1 MKPLHSASST
11 LLHVQGLNTFYGA
24 SHVLRDLDFKVER
37 GQTVGLMGRNGMG
50 KSTLLKSIVGLV
62 QAKRGQIDFQGQ
74 AIQGQTPY
82 DIANQGM
89 AYVPEG
95 RGIFGNLSVHENL
108 VMAARPGVRGQQDW
122 TYQRVLDT
130 FPRLGERLGH
140 GGQQLSGGEQQML
153 SIGRA
158 LMTNPDLLLLDE
170 ATEGLAPLI
179 ALEIWRICAL
189 VAQSGISTVI
199 VDKNWQHVTQVTQHN
214 VILVKGEVVFQGSSD
229 DLLRQ
234 PELLNQHLGV

>member
-1 MKPLHSASST
+1 MTKPLLRVT
-11 LLHVQGLNTFYGA
+11 GLNTFYGA
-24 SHVLRDLDFKVER
+24 SHVLRDVNVNIFP
-37 GQTVGLMGRNGMG
+37 GQTIGLMGRNGMG
-50 KSTLLKSIVGLV
+50 KSTLLKSITGLLKP
-62 QAKRGQIDFQGQ
+62 QSGRIEFQDTT
-74 AIQGQTPY
+74 IHHQTPY
-82 DIANQGM
+82 DIAMLGM

-108 VMAARPGVRGQQDW
+108 VMAERAGLRGQKDW

-130 FPRLGERLGH
+130 FPRLGERLQH

-179 ALEIWRICAL
+179 AQDIWRICEL
-189 VAQSGISTVI
+189 ISRSGISTVI
-199 VDKNWQHVTQVTQHN
+199 VDKNWQHVTRITQRN
-214 VILVKGEVVFQGSSD
+214 LILVKGQVVFEGSSAE
-229 DLLRQ
+229 LLTQ
-234 PELLNQHLGV
+234 PDLLNQHLGV

>member
-1 MKPLHSASST
+1 MTKPLLRVT
-11 LLHVQGLNTFYGA
+11 GLNTFYGA
-24 SHVLRDLDFKVER
+24 SHVLRDVDVNIFP
-37 GQTVGLMGRNGMG
+37 GQTIGLMGRNGMG
-50 KSTLLKSIVGLV
+50 KSTLLKSITGLLKP
-62 QAKRGQIDFQGQ
+62 QSGRIEFQDTT
-74 AIQGQTPY
+74 IHHQTPY
-82 DIANQGM
+82 DIAMLGM

-108 VMAARPGVRGQQDW
+108 VMAERAGLRGQKDW

-130 FPRLGERLGH
+130 FPRLGERLQH

-179 ALEIWRICAL
+179 AQDIWRICEL
-189 VAQSGISTVI
+189 ISRSGISTVI
-199 VDKNWQHVTQVTQHN
+199 VDKNWQHVTRITQRN
-214 VILVKGEVVFQGSSD
+214 LILVKGQVVFEGSSAE
-229 DLLRQ
+229 LLTQ
-234 PELLNQHLGV
+234 PDLLNQHLGV

>member
-1 MKPLHSASST
+1 MSHM
-11 LLHVQGLNTFYGA
+11 LLQVRGLNTFYGA
-24 SHVLRDLDFKVER
+24 SHVLRNLDFTVER

-50 KSTLLKSIVGLV
+50 KSTLLKSMVGLV
-62 QAKRGQIDFQGQ
+62 KPRSGDIAFQGQ
-74 AIQGQTPY
+74 AIQGHTPY
-82 DIANQGM
+82 AIANMGM

-130 FPRLGERLGH
+130 FPRLAERLNH

-189 VAQSGISTVI
+189 VAKSGISTVI
-199 VDKNWQHVTQVTQHN
+199 VDKNWQHVTQITQHN
-214 VILVKGEVVFQGSSD
+214 VILVKGEVVFQGASAT
-229 DLLRQ
+229 LLAQ
-234 PELLNQHLGV
+234 PDVLNQHLGV

>member
-1 MKPLHSASST
+1 MSNM
-11 LLHVQGLNTFYGA
+11 LLQVRGLNTFYGA
-24 SHVLRDLDFKVER
+24 SHVLRNLDFNVER

-50 KSTLLKSIVGLV
+50 KSTLLKSITGLV
-62 QAKRGQIDFQGQ
+62 KPRSGDISFQGQ
-74 AIQGQTPY
+74 AIQGHTPY
-82 DIANQGM
+82 AIANMGM

-130 FPRLGERLGH
+130 FPRLGERLNH

-189 VAQSGISTVI
+189 VAKSGISTVI
-199 VDKNWQHVTQVTQHN
+199 VDKNWQHVTQITQHN
-214 VILVKGEVVFQGSSD
+214 VILVKGEVVFQGTSAT
-229 DLLRQ
+229 LLSQ
-234 PELLNQHLGV
+234 PDVLNQHLGV

>member
-1 MKPLHSASST
+1 MSQT
-11 LLHVQGLNTFYGA
+11 LLQVSGLNAYYGA
-24 SHVLRDLDFKVER
+24 SHVLHDMDFKVQQ
-37 GQTVGLMGRNGMG
+37 GQTIGLMGRNGMG
-50 KSTLLKSIVGLV
+50 KSTLLKSITGLL
-62 QAKRGQIDFQGQ
+62 KPRSGRIEFQNT
-74 AIQGQTPY
+74 AIHGKTPY
-82 DIANQGM
+82 EISLLGM

-108 VMAARPGVRGQQDW
+108 VMSERAGVRGQRDW

-130 FPRLGERLGH
+130 FPRLGERLQH

-179 ALEIWRICAL
+179 AQDIWRICDLIAN
-189 VAQSGISTVI
+189 SGISTVI
-199 VDKNWQHVTQVTQHN
+199 VDKNWQHVTRITQRN
-214 VILVKGEVVFQGSSD
+214 LILVKGEVVFEGSSSE
-229 DLLRQ
+229 LLAQ

>member
-1 MKPLHSASST
+1 MSNT
-11 LLHVQGLNTFYGA
+11 LLTVRGLNTYYGA
-24 SHVLRDLDFKVER
+24 SHVLRNLDFSVER
-37 GQTVGLMGRNGMG
+37 GQTIGLMGRNGMG
-50 KSTLLKSIVGLV
+50 KSTLLKSITGLV
-62 QAKRGQIDFQGQ
+62 KSRSGNILFQGQ
-74 AIQGQTPY
+74 AIQGHTPY
-82 DIANQGM
+82 DIANMGM

-108 VMAARPGVRGQQDW
+108 VMAARPGVSGQQDW

-158 LMTNPDLLLLDE
+158 LMTNPDMLLLDE

-189 VAQSGISTVI
+189 VAKSGISTVI
-199 VDKNWQHVTQVTQHN
+199 VDKNWQHVTQITQHN
-214 VILVKGEVVFQGSSD
+214 VILVKGEVVFQGTSAT
-229 DLLRQ
+229 LLSQ
-234 PELLNQHLGV
+234 PDVLHQHLGV

>member
-1 MKPLHSASST
+1 MSNS
-11 LLHVQGLNTFYGA
+11 LLEVRGLNTYYGA
-24 SHVLRDLDFKVER
+24 SHVLRNLDFKVER

-50 KSTLLKSIVGLV
+50 KSTLLKSIMGLV
-62 QAKRGQIDFQGQ
+62 KPRSGDIAFQGQ
-74 AIQGQTPY
+74 AIQGHTPY
-82 DIANQGM
+82 AIANLGM

-108 VMAARPGVRGQQDW
+108 VMAERPGVLGQQDW

-130 FPRLGERLGH
+130 FPRLGERLNH

-179 ALEIWRICAL
+179 ALDIWRICAL
-189 VAQSGISTVI
+189 VAKSGISTVI
-199 VDKNWQHVTQVTQHN
+199 VDKNWQHVTQITQHN
-214 VILVKGEVVFQGSSD
+214 VILVKGEVVFQGASAT
-229 DLLRQ
+229 LLAQ
-234 PELLNQHLGV
+234 PDVLNQHLGV

>member
-1 MKPLHSASST
+1 MSNT
-11 LLHVQGLNTFYGA
+11 LLTIRGLNTYYGA
-24 SHVLRDLDFKVER
+24 SHVLRDLDFTIER

-50 KSTLLKSIVGLV
+50 KSTLLKSITGLV
-62 QAKRGQIDFQGQ
+62 KPRSGNITFQGNPIQ
-74 AIQGQTPY
+74 AETPFA
-82 DIANQGM
+82 IANKGM

-108 VMAARPGVRGQQDW
+108 VMAARAGVRGQQDW

-130 FPRLGERLGH
+130 FPRLGERLVH

-189 VAQSGISTVI
+189 IAKSGISTVI
-199 VDKNWQHVTQVTQHN
+199 VDKNWQHVTQITQHN
-214 VILVKGEVVFQGSSD
+214 VILVKGEVVFQGTSD
-229 DLLRQ
+229 TLLAQ
-234 PELLNQHLGV
+234 PDVLHQYLGV

>member
-1 MKPLHSASST
+1 MTKPLLRVS
-11 LLHVQGLNTFYGA
+11 GLNTFYGA
-24 SHVLRDLDFKVER
+24 SHVLRDVDVNIFP
-37 GQTVGLMGRNGMG
+37 GQTIGLMGRNGMG
-50 KSTLLKSIVGLV
+50 KSTLLKSITGLLKP
-62 QAKRGQIDFQGQ
+62 QSGRIEFQDTP
-74 AIQGQTPY
+74 IHHQTPY
-82 DIANQGM
+82 DIALLGM

-108 VMAARPGVRGQQDW
+108 VMAERAGLRGQKDW

-130 FPRLGERLGH
+130 FPRLGERLQH

-179 ALEIWRICAL
+179 AQDIWRICEL
-189 VAQSGISTVI
+189 ISRSGISTVI
-199 VDKNWQHVTQVTQHN
+199 VDKNWQHVTRITQRN
-214 VILVKGEVVFQGSSD
+214 LILVKGQVVFEGSSAE
-229 DLLRQ
+229 LLTQ
-234 PELLNQHLGV
+234 PDLLNQHLGV

>member
-1 MKPLHSASST
+1 MTKPLLQVS
-11 LLHVQGLNTFYGA
+11 GLNTYYGA
-24 SHVLRDLDFKVER
+24 SHVLRDVDFKIAP

-50 KSTLLKSIVGLV
+50 KSTLLKSISGLL
-62 QAKRGQIDFQGQ
+62 KPKTGRIEFQDT
-74 AIQGQTPY
+74 AIHTRTPY
-82 DIANQGM
+82 DIAMLGM

-95 RGIFGNLSVHENL
+95 RGIFGTLSVHENL
-108 VMAARPGVRGQQDW
+108 VMAERAGVRGQKDW

-130 FPRLGERLGH
+130 FPRLAERLQH

-179 ALEIWRICAL
+179 AQDIWRICEL
-189 VAQSGISTVI
+189 VSESGISTVI
-199 VDKNWQHVTQVTQHN
+199 VDKNWQHVTRITQRN
-214 VILVKGEVVFQGSSD
+214 LILVKGEVVFEGSSAE
-229 DLLRQ
+229 LLAQ
-234 PELLNQHLGV
+234 PELLSQHLGV

>member
-1 MKPLHSASST
+1 MSQT
-11 LLHVQGLNTFYGA
+11 LLQVSGLNAYYGA
-24 SHVLRDLDFKVER
+24 SHVLHDLDFKVQQ
-37 GQTVGLMGRNGMG
+37 GQTIGLMGRNGMG
-50 KSTLLKSIVGLV
+50 KSTLLKSITGLL
-62 QAKRGQIDFQGQ
+62 KPRSGRIEFQNTG
-74 AIQGQTPY
+74 IHGKTPY
-82 DIANQGM
+82 EISLLGM

-108 VMAARPGVRGQQDW
+108 VMSARPGVRGQQDW

-130 FPRLGERLGH
+130 FPRLGERLQH

-179 ALEIWRICAL
+179 AQDIWRICEL
-189 VAQSGISTVI
+189 ISKSGISTVI
-199 VDKNWQHVTQVTQHN
+199 VDKNWQHVTRITQRN
-214 VILVKGEVVFQGSSD
+214 LILVKGEVVFEGSSSE
-229 DLLRQ
+229 LLAQ